1 MFAVLDEDSSLS
13 KRLVFELPF
22 AALAI
27 RKNRHEAV
35 INALCRRTL
44 SLAVTIPD
52 QGSVADLVNDHHG
65 WNILSHIR
73 LPATSLINQ
82 DSGVL
87 SALRMLDISLIATA
101 VRSDAEVAELLALDG
116 NYRSEERR
124 VGKECVSTCRSGWQ
138 P

>member
-27 RKNRHEAV
+27 RKNRHAAV

-52 QGSVADLVNDHHG
+52 QGSVADLVNDHYG

-73 LPATSLINQ
+73 LPAPRLINQ
-82 DSGVL
+82 ASGVL
-87 SALRMLDISLIATA
+87 QARRLTDISPIPTDC
-101 VRSDAEVAELLALDG
+101 RSDAG
-116 NYRSEERR
+116 
-124 VGKECVSTCRSGWQ
+124 VGD
-138 P
+138 PP